1 MHDVKH
7 DPQGRITHLFIAH
20 PLSIKLAKLFSDIF
34 VMDCTYKTNRFN
46 MPLLDIIGVSCF
58 NTSFYSWFA
67 FLQKEDKDSYAW
79 ALTTFKKFL
88 GDENQPSVIMMD
100 RELALMNA
108 IKDVFPSTTSLLC
121 VWHINKNVFANCKTH
136 FVIAEEF
143 DIFMANWNNLV
154 YSTTKAEYANNLT
167 EFELQYNDKKDA
179 IKYIR
184 DTWSQWKDKFVSA
197 WTEKYLHLGNR
208 ASSRAE
214 GAHAKLKMYLQ
225 ASTGGFQEVKKKI
238 SQAVEHDFNEIKIRL
253 ASEKIQVPHSCNMP
267 FFREL
272 LSHVS
277 HFALKEIHK
286 QCEKS
291 KGGNIFVML
300 YVKLLFFLKCM

>member
-1 MHDVKH
+1 M
-7 DPQGRITHLFIAH
+7 T
-20 PLSIKLAKLFSDIF
+20 
-34 VMDCTYKTNRFN
+34 
-46 MPLLDIIGVSCF
+46 
-58 NTSFYSWFA
+58 
-67 FLQKEDKDSYAW
+67 
-79 ALTTFKKFL
+79 
-88 GDENQPSVIMMD
+88 D

-108 IKDVFPSTTSLLC
+108 IEDVFPSTTSLLC

-154 YSTTKAEYANNLT
+154 YSTTKAEYANNL
-167 EFELQYNDKKDA
+167 KDA

-184 DTWSQWKDKFVSA
+184 DTWSQWKEKFVSA

-238 SQAVEHDFNEIKIRL
+238 SQAVEHEFNEIKIRL
-253 ASEKIQVPHSCNMP
+253 ASEKIQVPHSCNTP

-277 HFALKEIHK
+277 HFALEEIHK

-300 YVKLLFFLKCM
+300 YVKLLFFFFFFFFIFM